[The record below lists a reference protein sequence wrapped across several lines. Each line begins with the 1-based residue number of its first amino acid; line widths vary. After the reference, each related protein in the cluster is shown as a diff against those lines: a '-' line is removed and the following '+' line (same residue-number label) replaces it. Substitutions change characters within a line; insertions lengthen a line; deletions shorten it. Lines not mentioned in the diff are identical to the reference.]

1 MSFYQDIVVTTALCA
16 GAITIVFLALVL
28 RRYLSE
34 RNRARRDERDA
45 AITRSYLQ
53 RVAGHKVSEADT
65 WPRRARL
72 KAISRILPLL
82 RGGERTRLLQIA
94 ELDGVLRETLRIS
107 HSLYRSSRIN
117 AIQSMQ
123 QFGSEACIGRLR
135 EMMASDRS
143 PRVRLEAAFAL
154 GANGAL
160 PPPRETLR
168 LLNALCRQPTRLD
181 IALLR
186 SAAPLYPEQMLLL
199 LEDELQDAWRV
210 QIIDALGWS
219 DNMGAIDTL
228 DKASNDPDPEIRC
241 AVMRASARLGHP
253 AARRWIM
260 IGFTD
265 PVPAVRLQAIG
276 ASVRLGLRKAV
287 PAIAQLRHDP
297 ELWVRLRAEQALE
310 QLEPVDDVTPRAAPL
325 A

>member
-1 MSFYQDIVVTTALCA
+1 VSFYQDIVVTTSLCA
-16 GAITIVFLALVL
+16 VAVTLVFLALVL
-28 RRYLSE
+28 RRHLSE
-34 RNRARRDERDA
+34 KNRARRDERDA

-53 RVAGHKVSEADT
+53 RVAGHKVSDADV
-65 WPRRARL
+65 WPRQVRL
-72 KAISRILPLL
+72 KTISRILPLL

-94 ELDGVLRETLRIS
+94 ELDGVLKETLRVS
-107 HSLYRSSRIN
+107 HSVYRSSRIN

-123 QFGSEACIGRLR
+123 RFGSEACIGRLR

-154 GANGAL
+154 GANGSL
-160 PPPRETLR
+160 PPPREILR
-168 LLNALCRQPTRLD
+168 LLKALRRQPTRLD
-181 IALLR
+181 VALLR

-199 LEDELQDAWRV
+199 LEDELPDAWRG

-219 DNMGAIDTL
+219 EYMAAIDAL

-253 AARRWIM
+253 AATRWIM
-260 IGFTD
+260 MGLAD
-265 PVPAVRLQAIG
+265 PVPSVRLQAIA
-276 ASVRLGLRKAV
+276 ASVRMGLRKAV
-287 PAIAQLRHDP
+287 PAITQLRHDP

-310 QLEPVDDVTPRAAPL
+310 QLAPVADGTQQALPVA
-325 A
+325 

>member
-1 MSFYQDIVVTTALCA
+1 MTAYQEIVVTTSLCA
-16 GAITIVFLALVL
+16 CAVTFVFLALVL

-34 RNRARRDERDA
+34 RNSARRDERDA

-53 RVAGHKVSEADT
+53 RVAGYKVSEADT
-65 WPRRARL
+65 WPRRERL
-72 KAISRILPLL
+72 AAVSRILPLL

-123 QFGSEACIGRLR
+123 RFGSEACIGRLR
-135 EMMASDRS
+135 EMMARDRS
-143 PRVRLEAAFAL
+143 PRVRLEAASAL
-154 GANGAL
+154 GANSSL
-160 PPPRETLR
+160 PPPREILR
-168 LLNALCRQPTRLD
+168 LLKALRRQPARLD

-199 LEDELQDAWRV
+199 LEDELPDAWRV

-219 DNMGAIDTL
+219 EYMAAIDTL
-228 DKASNDPDPEIRC
+228 DKASNDSDPEIRC

-260 IGFTD
+260 MGLAD
-265 PVPAVRLQAIG
+265 PVSAVRLQAIG
-276 ASVRLGLRKAV
+276 ASIRLGLRKAV
-287 PAIAQLRHDP
+287 PAIA
-297 ELWVRLRAEQALE
+297 RL
-310 QLEPVDDVTPRAAPL
+310 
-325 A
+325 